1 MGFCKVERLFHIY
14 PKIGLKILFD
24 GIVWIGHLINHILW
38 IHIEF
43 VGFIKFFYDRIED
56 QYVHILKFSAIYC
69 LRYFL

>member
-43 VGFIKFFYDRIED
+43 VGFIKFFFMIE
-56 QYVHILKFSAIYC
+56 
-69 LRYFL
+69 

>member
-56 QYVHILKFSAIYC
+56 QYVKFSAIYC